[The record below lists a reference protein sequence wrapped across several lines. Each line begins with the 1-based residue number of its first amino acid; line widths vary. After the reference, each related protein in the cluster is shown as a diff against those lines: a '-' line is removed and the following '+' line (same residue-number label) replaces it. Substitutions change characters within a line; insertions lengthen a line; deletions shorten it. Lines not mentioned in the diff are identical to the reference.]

1 MVDGD
6 AWHYYAANHGRREL
20 IGTVPHGHGSL
31 PGSTLDLDIAHG
43 GSRWEARRHQRLI
56 DATVAIGTIEAVLSF
71 IRKSQNKQLLYM
83 IGQIDGVAAGQV
95 QDPERGLSARTQNP
109 QGVNLGVLDID
120 LDPENHIKHQA
131 WLMQTIARSYG
142 GQIASRPGSS
152 SILEAEVM
160 FSHEALTEQ
169 RNAQIPFA
177 TDFMRELLA
186 HSVEVAVRGNHP
198 LRFQLPTTEDVLTS
212 TVVKY
217 PPLSR
222 SFANVDEQIK
232 WANHSLSRGL
242 QSFEDLLRP
251 AMPSATDA
259 ELTAH
264 LMGNLQR
271 QSPVIEMMTT
281 RDQSVG
287 EVPVSET
294 ESQRNGRTG
303 PQIRDE
309 ENDDE

>member
-1 MVDGD
+1 
-6 AWHYYAANHGRREL
+6 
-20 IGTVPHGHGSL
+20 
-31 PGSTLDLDIAHG
+31 
-43 GSRWEARRHQRLI
+43 
-56 DATVAIGTIEAVLSF
+56 
-71 IRKSQNKQLLYM
+71 
-83 IGQIDGVAAGQV
+83 
-95 QDPERGLSARTQNP
+95 
-109 QGVNLGVLDID
+109 
-120 LDPENHIKHQA
+120 
-131 WLMQTIARSYG
+131 
-142 GQIASRPGSS
+142 
-152 SILEAEVM
+152 M